1 MLAEVSAR
9 GEDAFFV
16 LKPAEKMKPIIFHKS
31 TLWHTVTIFQKGGA
45 DVLPTHNHN
54 NLR

>member
-31 TLWHTVTIFQKGGA
+31 TLWHTVTIFQKGGGRRA
-45 DVLPTHNHN
+45 PYT
-54 NLR
+54 